1 MVGSKTH
8 PPCNTEDAKTGCD
21 SDDLKHT
28 AKYIAYDV
36 QETGEIASVNI
47 TRDYSRNAHAMLG
60 MPPGVPLSMF

>member
-36 QETGEIASVNI
+36 
-47 TRDYSRNAHAMLG
+47 
-60 MPPGVPLSMF
+60 